1 MTQPNITP
9 QGFRTAAYL
18 ETKARMDAARSRSGK
33 TRRRVTCTPPNVK
46 CGGRCIPPNWD
57 CRLKGKGPD
66 SHLRAVRTDP
76 ISGLANIE
84 RGVKRISKGVR
95 KGSFSEIEGGKR
107 AIVRGVVKATPGDIQ
122 RKKKLQADLERRAG
136 GIAAGLAV
144 VGFGLFSHNQLKRAS
159 FYRDGV
165 GRQIDDA
172 VAAGINRVLDATP
185 VIRRARAERRAAGS
199 SAAGE
204 VVARAAG
211 AAARGP
217 EAMRGAL
224 LSTPTQLERRATEY
238 GNAKVLENKIKA
250 LDIEAKEL
258 NMNASTWRQKNLE
271 TFWGATRTNA
281 GGAGDGS
288 TFSEPATNQYLS
300 RQFGFKLKK
309 GDDATAVRRSVATAL
324 NREAFNL
331 QALARQEG
339 VNLKDADSRNAFLNR
354 VVGPGTANFSDEARA
369 RAVSNLDRII
379 GDAPRGRSTA
389 VSRKQL
395 ADTFYRDTR
404 DGFDRYFGRIA
415 DEVRQPAG
423 AALSAEARKAGY
435 SELLTSARI
444 GQSRYLAKSLNKP
457 EAVGTKMGQ
466 GLSDLVAK
474 EYYSSKVIGSPT
486 FTATDREIRLAASEL
501 SGRSFS
507 TTAPATDYLRS
518 NGFERL
524 TTLRG
529 SQTRVRSSTPSP
541 EKPDRPARRRSNAQ
555 RIADLMRQKN
565 KDGTPR
571 YATRE
576 AAEAA
581 LKRMR
586 KDELQQAR
594 IDAYLAVRAD
604 LRGKPCGASH
614 IPKAHECRK
623 GTAGSVDEKT
633 GERTTTYKA
642 RQLTSIA
649 LRIGATGAMGAAAVS
664 MLRSGGDSTAAG
676 YLLLG
681 TALGTASL
689 IREAKVTRSP
699 KELKAEYEALKKAD
713 GVEPETINK
722 IQNFIEETGT
732 DVQRVG
738 ALKALMLGGYF
749 TTDKPNRVHV
759 VGGQPT
765 VSNPAKGNSV
775 ESYSKGVASY
785 MDARNK
791 YAKLNTDGPITPAQ
805 LKGMTPDERKR
816 YFMAA
821 TSIGNTKGQQLYLM
835 SHELGHAIHYR
846 SNFATPNSVTV
857 NGKKYSGK
865 ELEAELRRSTSIY
878 GMSDIRQSDKVST
891 TNYYS
896 QGNRLETFAENFALY
911 VGNGKKMKETYP
923 VSYEWTKRTFDNA
936 IRQPS
941 RKAPVKM
948 KTTIEELAKGTERF
962 DAEASFEILLDRIM
976 RAATSGNIRG
986 TLGVLKDAQGL
997 RKDELAMLTP
1007 FLETAQMYA
1016 GLRQG
1021 ARSDAAGKPCGASHI
1036 PKAHTCTKGAGRT
1049 VAQQKKREAVPQDKE
1064 LQQLSALEKEMDRER
1079 DAKKSLKGK
1088 QIATALVIG
1097 TVGAVAV
1104 AAANDAYQLSS
1115 GMGTGTTPG
1124 LRTAVKP
1131 FMSDT
1136 FSKTDP
1142 KGLQAALGNY
1152 YDSKV
1157 KAEGWKTGDLV
1168 FKRTKNEPTAHFAIY
1183 MGSKNGVHS
1192 FAQVGADGLVAKSGG
1207 IEITEAGQG
1216 ANRKLASGVVFE
1228 RAPSGK
1234 QPKIKYSPAQI
1245 AARVESLK
1253 GKTLDYD
1260 VFNANCES
1268 WARMIVSG
1276 NSRSTQSARL
1286 SQVGKLAIRGVY
1298 KGLGEVVKWSPD
1310 YVPET
1315 VKGDRIYK
1323 VAKWLDR
1330 NNTRGN
1336 DSGYSAMVLGNK
1348 NLRKDS
1354 PESDAV
1360 GLIDPGKVIKPEM
1373 SDIEAVAAA
1382 KRWLMVLSG
1391 VIAND
1396 PKS

>member
-33 TRRRVTCTPPNVK
+33 TRRQVTCTPPNVK

-211 AAARGP
+211 ESARGP

-423 AALSAEARKAGY
+423 AALSAESRKAGY

-507 TTAPATDYLRS
+507 TTAPAADYLRS

-524 TTLRG
+524 TTLRS

-623 GTAGSVDEKT
+623 TASGNSASKSKSSKSSSR
-633 GERTTTYKA
+633 GKK
-642 RQLTSIA
+642 LA
-649 LRIGATGAMGAAAVS
+649 LAAGAAAIT
-664 MLRSGGDSTAAG
+664 GAA
-676 YLLLG
+676 
-681 TALGTASL
+681 
-689 IREAKVTRSP
+689 
-699 KELKAEYEALKKAD
+699 
-713 GVEPETINK
+713 
-722 IQNFIEETGT
+722 
-732 DVQRVG
+732 
-738 ALKALMLGGYF
+738 
-749 TTDKPNRVHV
+749 V
-759 VGGQPT
+759 VGG
-765 VSNPAKGNSV
+765 
-775 ESYSKGVASY
+775 
-785 MDARNK
+785 
-791 YAKLNTDGPITPAQ
+791 
-805 LKGMTPDERKR
+805 
-816 YFMAA
+816 
-821 TSIGNTKGQQLYLM
+821 
-835 SHELGHAIHYR
+835 
-846 SNFATPNSVTV
+846 
-857 NGKKYSGK
+857 
-865 ELEAELRRSTSIY
+865 
-878 GMSDIRQSDKVST
+878 
-891 TNYYS
+891 
-896 QGNRLETFAENFALY
+896 
-911 VGNGKKMKETYP
+911 
-923 VSYEWTKRTFDNA
+923 
-936 IRQPS
+936 
-941 RKAPVKM
+941 
-948 KTTIEELAKGTERF
+948 
-962 DAEASFEILLDRIM
+962 
-976 RAATSGNIRG
+976 RAAFKNRQNIPLYKTSAKHINTGIQKMSSKKVRDTISKLPEKYQG
-986 TLGVLKDAQGL
+986 PASKLLGKAKVGLAVVAADAQGL
-997 RKDELAMLTP
+997 KLTKVDP
-1007 FLETAQMYA
+1007 TNNFSTF
-1016 GLRQG
+1016 
-1021 ARSDAAGKPCGASHI
+1021 KN
-1036 PKAHTCTKGAGRT
+1036 
-1049 VAQQKKREAVPQDKE
+1049 PQTGHVM
-1064 LQQLSALEKEMDRER
+1064 S
-1079 DAKKSLKGK
+1079 
-1088 QIATALVIG
+1088 
-1097 TVGAVAV
+1097 VGAVDDTLVTFVSTPSGKAGSFDKFGIAFQTDLSFDQKEGLSRAQGLGVAKQVKSMFKAQLNEMPENAV
-1104 AAANDAYQLSS
+1104 LFNNPYKDD
-1115 GMGTGTTPG
+1115 G
-1124 LRTAVKP
+1124 
-1131 FMSDT
+1131 
-1136 FSKTDP
+1136 
-1142 KGLQAALGNY
+1142 LGNKRNAIY
-1152 YDSKV
+1152 RKFGFKELKGVRGGNMWALKNMGKLTEIPDEQADYVAKLIRGDSADTRVDLKCGKGAISKGEKCHVGPATKV
-1157 KAEGWKTGDLV
+1157 NTGAPQTG
-1168 FKRTKNEPTAHFAIY
+1168 KRTKRLALAAAAIGGTALAITAPKWTPAAQRIRNNAKPFDKNNPPQGATYLTEGVSGRTWISQDEKYVIKTPKGKVNKGAFANEVNTQNALHAAGISVPKIYNADPKKGVVIMDYLKNYNTVKSLTPKQQGIAVQSALREVEKMHRLGYSHGDLHMGNVLTKGNDIKLIDFGTA
-1183 MGSKNGVHS
+1183 GPVTKNGIS
-1192 FAQVGADGLVAKSGG
+1192 DINNLISAAKDTNAPLFTAMTNRRKALQTKISQGKALNQKDLL
-1207 IEITEAGQG
+1207 EFHEA
-1216 ANRKLASGVVFE
+1216 V
-1228 RAPSGK
+1228 
-1234 QPKIKYSPAQI
+1234 
-1245 AARVESLK
+1245 
-1253 GKTLDYD
+1253 
-1260 VFNANCES
+1260 
-1268 WARMIVSG
+1268 
-1276 NSRSTQSARL
+1276 
-1286 SQVGKLAIRGVY
+1286 
-1298 KGLGEVVKWSPD
+1298 
-1310 YVPET
+1310 
-1315 VKGDRIYK
+1315 
-1323 VAKWLDR
+1323 
-1330 NNTRGN
+1330 
-1336 DSGYSAMVLGNK
+1336 
-1348 NLRKDS
+1348 RKDLRRAS
-1354 PESDAV
+1354 
-1360 GLIDPGKVIKPEM
+1360 
-1373 SDIEAVAAA
+1373 
-1382 KRWLMVLSG
+1382 
-1391 VIAND
+1391 
-1396 PKS
+1396 

>member
-1 MTQPNITP
+1 MTQLNITP

-18 ETKARMDAARSRSGK
+18 ESKARMDAARSRTGK

-144 VGFGLFSHNQLKRAS
+144 VGFGLFSHNQLKRAP
-159 FYRDGV
+159 FYRDGI

-172 VAAGINRVLDATP
+172 VAGGINRVLDAAP
-185 VIRRARAERRAAGS
+185 GISRARAERRAAGR

-204 VVARAAG
+204 AVARATG
-211 AAARGP
+211 EAARGP
-217 EAMRGAL
+217 EAMRGAVL
-224 LSTPTQLERRATEY
+224 RTPTQLERRATEY

-258 NMNASTWRQKNLE
+258 DMNASTWRQKNLE

-281 GGAGDGS
+281 GGAGAGS
-288 TFSEPATNQYLS
+288 TFSEPATNKYLS

-309 GDDATAVRRSVATAL
+309 GDDATTVRRSVATAL
-324 NREAFNL
+324 NREARNL

-339 VNLKDADSRNAFLNR
+339 VNLKDANSRNAFLNR
-354 VVGPGTANFSDEARA
+354 VVGPSTANFSGDVRE

-379 GDAPRGRSTA
+379 GDAPRGGSTE

-395 ADTFYRDTR
+395 ADTLYRDTR
-404 DGFDRYFGRIA
+404 AGFDQYFGRIA
-415 DEVRQPAG
+415 DEVRQPVG
-423 AALSAEARKAGY
+423 AALSAAARKAGY
-435 SELLTSARI
+435 SDLLTSARI

-457 EAVGTKMGQ
+457 EAVGNKMSQ

-507 TTAPATDYLRS
+507 TTTPAVDYLRS

-529 SQTRVRSSTPSP
+529 SESRVRASTPSP
-541 EKPDRPARRRSNAQ
+541 ERPTRAARRRSTAQ

-581 LKRMR
+581 LERMR

-594 IDAYLAVRAD
+594 IDAYLAVRED

-614 IPKAHECRK
+614 IPKAHEC
-623 GTAGSVDEKT
+623 T
-633 GERTTTYKA
+633 
-642 RQLTSIA
+642 
-649 LRIGATGAMGAAAVS
+649 
-664 MLRSGGDSTAAG
+664 
-676 YLLLG
+676 
-681 TALGTASL
+681 
-689 IREAKVTRSP
+689 
-699 KELKAEYEALKKAD
+699 KAE
-713 GVEPETINK
+713 
-722 IQNFIEETGT
+722 
-732 DVQRVG
+732 
-738 ALKALMLGGYF
+738 
-749 TTDKPNRVHV
+749 
-759 VGGQPT
+759 
-765 VSNPAKGNSV
+765 
-775 ESYSKGVASY
+775 
-785 MDARNK
+785 
-791 YAKLNTDGPITPAQ
+791 
-805 LKGMTPDERKR
+805 
-816 YFMAA
+816 
-821 TSIGNTKGQQLYLM
+821 
-835 SHELGHAIHYR
+835 
-846 SNFATPNSVTV
+846 
-857 NGKKYSGK
+857 
-865 ELEAELRRSTSIY
+865 
-878 GMSDIRQSDKVST
+878 
-891 TNYYS
+891 
-896 QGNRLETFAENFALY
+896 
-911 VGNGKKMKETYP
+911 
-923 VSYEWTKRTFDNA
+923 
-936 IRQPS
+936 
-941 RKAPVKM
+941 
-948 KTTIEELAKGTERF
+948 
-962 DAEASFEILLDRIM
+962 
-976 RAATSGNIRG
+976 
-986 TLGVLKDAQGL
+986 
-997 RKDELAMLTP
+997 
-1007 FLETAQMYA
+1007 
-1016 GLRQG
+1016 
-1021 ARSDAAGKPCGASHI
+1021 
-1036 PKAHTCTKGAGRT
+1036 GRT
-1049 VAQQKKREAVPQDKE
+1049 
-1064 LQQLSALEKEMDRER
+1064 MDRER
-1079 DAKKSLKGK
+1079 DGKKSLKGK
-1088 QIATALVIG
+1088 QIATALAIG

-1115 GMGTGTTPG
+1115 GMGMGTTPS

-1131 FMSDT
+1131 FKSDT

-1142 KGLQAALGNY
+1142 KGVQAALGNY

-1168 FKRTKNEPTAHFAIY
+1168 FNRTKNEPTAHFAIY
-1183 MGSKNGVHS
+1183 MGKKNGVHS
-1192 FAQVGADGLVAKSGG
+1192 FAQMAADGLVAKSGG
-1207 IEITEAGQG
+1207 IDITEAGQS
-1216 ANRKLASGVVFE
+1216 AKRQFASGVVFE

-1234 QPKIKYSPAQI
+1234 QPKVKYSPTQI
-1245 AARVESLK
+1245 AARVEALK

-1298 KGLGEVVKWSPD
+1298 KSLGEVVKWAPD

-1315 VKGDRIYK
+1315 VQGDRIYK
-1323 VAKWLDR
+1323 VSKWLDR

-1336 DSGYSAMVLGNK
+1336 DSGYSAMVLRNK

-1360 GLIDPGKVIKPEM
+1360 GLIDPGNVIKPEM
-1373 SDIEAVAAA
+1373 SDIEAISAA

>member
-33 TRRRVTCTPPNVK
+33 TRRQVTCTPPNVK

-211 AAARGP
+211 EAARGP

-507 TTAPATDYLRS
+507 TTAPAADYLRS

-614 IPKAHECRK
+614 IPKAHECTKAEGRTINK
-623 GTAGSVDEKT
+623 KAVAAVLAVGVTA
-633 GERTTTYKA
+633 
-642 RQLTSIA
+642 
-649 LRIGATGAMGAAAVS
+649 ATGAYVIQDMKRVTKEPNMFKATPSIRTTARAAKKEFNTKKSGTAMGNYYTKKSGLKPGDVVYYRNEKDPAAHFGIYIGEGKDGKVRAVMANTNEKRAGFVDVMEIGTTKPDS
-664 MLRSGGDSTAAG
+664 NEAAQFLFPVLQKAPTLKGVTARTNEETVRRALRAVGTDYKFSLTRDNCEVLANSIAYDAPRSQQLERFKRVTRRVADSTIGARQRAG
-676 YLLLG
+676 MAVRRARGQRKTKSL
-681 TALGTASL
+681 TASQIL
-689 IREAKVTRSP
+689 ERLSKDDTSFITEEGKKLARSH
-699 KELKAEYEALKKAD
+699 YNQFFD
-713 GVEPETINK
+713 
-722 IQNFIEETGT
+722 
-732 DVQRVG
+732 
-738 ALKALMLGGYF
+738 
-749 TTDKPNRVHV
+749 
-759 VGGQPT
+759 
-765 VSNPAKGNSV
+765 SNTKFDAARAMPAG
-775 ESYSKGVASY
+775 
-785 MDARNK
+785 
-791 YAKLNTDGPITPAQ
+791 LITPEK
-805 LKGMTPDERKR
+805 LWDRIKD
-816 YFMAA
+816 Y
-821 TSIGNTKGQQLYLM
+821 
-835 SHELGHAIHYR
+835 
-846 SNFATPNSVTV
+846 
-857 NGKKYSGK
+857 
-865 ELEAELRRSTSIY
+865 
-878 GMSDIRQSDKVST
+878 DD
-891 TNYYS
+891 
-896 QGNRLETFAENFALY
+896 
-911 VGNGKKMKETYP
+911 
-923 VSYEWTKRTFDNA
+923 
-936 IRQPS
+936 S
-941 RKAPVKM
+941 RKAVTM
-948 KTTIEELAKGTERF
+948 RDYLLVLRLA
-962 DAEASFEILLDRIM
+962 LD
-976 RAATSGNIRG
+976 T
-986 TLGVLKDAQGL
+986 
-997 RKDELAMLTP
+997 
-1007 FLETAQMYA
+1007 
-1016 GLRQG
+1016 
-1021 ARSDAAGKPCGASHI
+1021 
-1036 PKAHTCTKGAGRT
+1036 
-1049 VAQQKKREAVPQDKE
+1049 
-1064 LQQLSALEKEMDRER
+1064 
-1079 DAKKSLKGK
+1079 
-1088 QIATALVIG
+1088 
-1097 TVGAVAV
+1097 
-1104 AAANDAYQLSS
+1104 
-1115 GMGTGTTPG
+1115 
-1124 LRTAVKP
+1124 
-1131 FMSDT
+1131 
-1136 FSKTDP
+1136 
-1142 KGLQAALGNY
+1142 
-1152 YDSKV
+1152 
-1157 KAEGWKTGDLV
+1157 
-1168 FKRTKNEPTAHFAIY
+1168 
-1183 MGSKNGVHS
+1183 
-1192 FAQVGADGLVAKSGG
+1192 
-1207 IEITEAGQG
+1207 
-1216 ANRKLASGVVFE
+1216 
-1228 RAPSGK
+1228 
-1234 QPKIKYSPAQI
+1234 
-1245 AARVESLK
+1245 
-1253 GKTLDYD
+1253 
-1260 VFNANCES
+1260 
-1268 WARMIVSG
+1268 
-1276 NSRSTQSARL
+1276 
-1286 SQVGKLAIRGVY
+1286 
-1298 KGLGEVVKWSPD
+1298 
-1310 YVPET
+1310 
-1315 VKGDRIYK
+1315 
-1323 VAKWLDR
+1323 
-1330 NNTRGN
+1330 
-1336 DSGYSAMVLGNK
+1336 
-1348 NLRKDS
+1348 
-1354 PESDAV
+1354 
-1360 GLIDPGKVIKPEM
+1360 
-1373 SDIEAVAAA
+1373 
-1382 KRWLMVLSG
+1382 
-1391 VIAND
+1391 
-1396 PKS
+1396 